1 MAEASKAAAAAVS
14 GRASREG
21 SRAFVYFVSAVAAT
35 SGLLFGFDIAVISG
49 AIVYLRPLWHLSELG
64 TEIATSSLLAGC
76 IIGAAF
82 AGTLSDGGGRKKA
95 LLLSA
100 ARFGFSAI
108 CSAFPHMLPLGYVA
122 GVPGGFVVAR
132 LLGGFA
138 VGAASLLA
146 PLYIAEIS
154 PARIRGQLVGLNQ
167 MAIVTGIL
175 LSYLANWGLSFFG
188 SESWRWMFAV
198 AASPALFLLIAM
210 LFVPESPRW
219 LTEKGREGEALAVL
233 ERAAGTKEAT
243 TAIDELRETIKLES
257 GTLSELFEPRMR
269 RSLVIALV
277 MAVMQ
282 QWVGV
287 NTLLFYGSITLN
299 DVLGW
304 HAQTAGAPALGALAL
319 IGGVNFVATI
329 LALNLIDRI
338 GRKALLIISAGLMGL
353 CWIGL
358 AILFNLPHPPAVPVV
373 VMMFLCSGTFAVG
386 LGPGVW
392 VLLAE
397 IFPTKIR
404 GRAMAVGTVALWAAC
419 TALTMSFPTLS
430 RLLGQSGVQLI
441 YAAACAFT
449 ALFVAFAV
457 PETRGKTL
465 EEIERFWM
473 DRGKSRGKG

>member
-1 MAEASKAAAAAVS
+1 MAEDRGAAPAAAGVRAA
-14 GRASREG
+14 RQG

-49 AIVYLRPLWHLSELG
+49 AIVYLKPEWHLSELG

-76 IIGAAF
+76 IIGAAL
-82 AGTLSDGGGRKKA
+82 AGSLSDGWGRKKA

-100 ARFGFSAI
+100 ALFAFSAI
-108 CSAFPHMLPLGYVA
+108 CSAFPHLLPLGHVA

-198 AASPALFLLIAM
+198 AAIPALFLLIAM

-233 ERAAGTKEAT
+233 ERAAGTEEAT
-243 TAIDELRETIKLES
+243 TAIENLRETIQLES
-257 GTLSELFEPRMR
+257 GKLSELFEPRVR

-304 HAQTAGAPALGALAL
+304 KAQTAGAPALGALAL
-319 IGGVNFVATI
+319 IGGVNFLATI

-338 GRKALLIISAGLMGL
+338 GRKALLIISASTMGL

-358 AILFNLPHPPAVPVV
+358 AVLFAQPHPPAVPVV
-373 VMMFLCSGTFAVG
+373 VAMFLCSGTFAVG

-419 TALTMSFPTLS
+419 TALTMSFPTRS
-430 RLLGQSGVQLI
+430 RVLGQSGVQLI
-441 YAAACAFT
+441 YAGACAFT
-449 ALFVAFAV
+449 ALFVWFGV

-473 DRGKSRGKG
+473 ERGKARRSG